1 MTQDTKR
8 HNESFLVSYPIP
20 EKKEAWVAPG
30 QLEDNLLHAPL
41 WKRNKEGSG
50 DPSQNLLQGFTG
62 KG

>member
-20 EKKEAWVAPG
+20 EKKEAWMAPG

-41 WKRNKEGSG
+41 
-50 DPSQNLLQGFTG
+50 
-62 KG
+62 